1 MYTSY
6 SYVKRME
13 SLHIN
18 NTSSTMIIDGLVIT
32 LELTKEKKVAC
43 PEECPNGS
51 ICHPT
56 VGYTPKLLA
65 INRSPIDI

>member
-1 MYTSY
+1 MTL
-6 SYVKRME
+6 R
-13 SLHIN
+13 LPTI
-18 NTSSTMIIDGLVIT
+18 IT
-32 LELTKEKKVAC
+32 LCAYELTKEKSVAC